1 MTPSQRIA
9 LNTIATYVRSVLSA
23 ALGLFSMRW
32 VLGALGQSD
41 FGLFSVVGS
50 IITFIVFLNGVMAG
64 SAARHFAYSIGEG
77 DPEKVNQWFNAAFS
91 IHLLLPLLLILVGW
105 PIGEYCITHVLT
117 IPFDRIPT
125 SLWVFRI
132 SLISA
137 FFSMVTI
144 PFSAMFTA
152 KQHITTLAVWGTLQ
166 SILSFLFAFLLTHMS
181 GDRLFIYAIGTVAIT
196 TFMQIGL
203 SLQALIVF
211 RECRIRR
218 TQLFDRE
225 RFIKILS
232 FAVWNFIGSLG
243 AILRNQG
250 SPILLNIFFGPRVNA
265 AFGIANSV
273 TAQAMTLSSA
283 MTGAF
288 SPEITASEGRGE
300 RTHMLDIA
308 LRMCKFSTLLVMLFA
323 IPLIAEVDYV
333 LKLWLH
339 DVPLYAGNLCQLM
352 LITFLIDQ
360 LTVGYMSA
368 VNAKGKIAAYQATL
382 GSILVLTLPLAWVF
396 LKVGFPPTG
405 VGFAFVIN
413 IFLVSLGRVFWG
425 RHLLGMPLQKW
436 LTQVVL
442 PCAIVGAI
450 STVAAVAPLWW
461 LSSSFTRFFM
471 VVAASAMA
479 TILAGWFIAL
489 NAGERSF
496 FARNAA
502 NMSERFGLKIAKP
515 A

>member
-1 MTPSQRIA
+1 MIIAPSR
-9 LNTIATYVRSVLSA
+9 
-23 ALGLFSMRW
+23 
-32 VLGALGQSD
+32 
-41 FGLFSVVGS
+41 
-50 IITFIVFLNGVMAG
+50 
-64 SAARHFAYSIGEG
+64 
-77 DPEKVNQWFNAAFS
+77 
-91 IHLLLPLLLILVGW
+91 
-105 PIGEYCITHVLT
+105 
-117 IPFDRIPT
+117 
-125 SLWVFRI
+125 
-132 SLISA
+132 
-137 FFSMVTI
+137 
-144 PFSAMFTA
+144 
-152 KQHITTLAVWGTLQ
+152 TL
-166 SILSFLFAFLLTHMS
+166 
-181 GDRLFIYAIGTVAIT
+181 
-196 TFMQIGL
+196 
-203 SLQALIVF
+203 
-211 RECRIRR
+211 
-218 TQLFDRE
+218 
-225 RFIKILS
+225 
-232 FAVWNFIGSLG
+232 
-243 AILRNQG
+243 
-250 SPILLNIFFGPRVNA
+250 
-265 AFGIANSV
+265 
-273 TAQAMTLSSA
+273 
-283 MTGAF
+283 
-288 SPEITASEGRGE
+288 
-300 RTHMLDIA
+300 
-308 LRMCKFSTLLVMLFA
+308 
-323 IPLIAEVDYV
+323 EVDYV

-425 RHLLGMPLQKW
+425 RHLLGMPLQQW

-496 FARNAA
+496 FARNAD